1 MDNLADKAVNLTRST
16 PSAKVNRFVDDL
28 QSKYNK
34 LCSMSQQMLGKFE
47 EAVKDHQQYQDV
59 YQDCHDWLSSAREK
73 VEACSDTSGDKLSL
87 QNKLERLKVSMEHDW
102 FFEYVGLYAITAIFQ
117 P

>member
-34 LCSMSQQMLGKFE
+34 LCSMSPQILGKFE
-47 EAVKDHQQYQDV
+47 EAVKDHQQHQDLYQA
-59 YQDCHDWLSSAREK
+59 CPDWLR
-73 VEACSDTSGDKLSL
+73 
-87 QNKLERLKVSMEHDW
+87 
-102 FFEYVGLYAITAIFQ
+102 
-117 P
+117 